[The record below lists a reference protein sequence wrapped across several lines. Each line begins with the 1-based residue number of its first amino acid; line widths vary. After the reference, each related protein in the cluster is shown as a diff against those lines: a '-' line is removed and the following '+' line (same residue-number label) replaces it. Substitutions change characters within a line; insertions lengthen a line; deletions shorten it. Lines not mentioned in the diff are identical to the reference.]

1 MPRQG
6 FLSAGKFQ
14 VTVNAK
20 ELLKELTVDNDRAM
34 GTTIRNYVAPKLQK
48 KQERLVKNFL
58 TNKITIELK
67 AGPTAS
73 NTSGILGGYGNLFS
87 FIGFDA
93 GTDPTDI
100 IEKIFEQKF
109 RFRVRRINKTGKY
122 KITFFIPS
130 IEEIYG
136 LTPMPWASGSSWVD
150 GIEKGMSNV
159 GSYLY
164 SSRGFGQSRAGTGLQ
179 AKNKSSGVT
188 FRNTPYITRL
198 LNNFKRTLVN
208 FTK

>member
-67 AGPTAS
+67 GGPTAS

-100 IEKIFEQKF
+100 IEKIFEASDMIVRLQK
-109 RFRVRRINKTGKY
+109 VLK
-122 KITFFIPS
+122 
-130 IEEIYG
+130 ELE
-136 LTPMPWASGSSWVD
+136 D
-150 GIEKGMSNV
+150 E
-159 GSYLY
+159 
-164 SSRGFGQSRAGTGLQ
+164 
-179 AKNKSSGVT
+179 
-188 FRNTPYITRL
+188 
-198 LNNFKRTLVN
+198 
-208 FTK
+208 

>member
-14 VTVNAK
+14 VTVNVK

-67 AGPTAS
+67 GGPTAS

-93 GTDPTDI
+93 GTDPTDV

-109 RFRVRRINKTGKY
+109 RFKVRRINKTGKY

>member
-1 MPRQG
+1 M
-6 FLSAGKFQ
+6 AGKGFVSASKFR

-20 ELLKELTVDNDRAM
+20 QLLKELTVDNDRSM
-34 GTTIRNYVAPKLQK
+34 GRTLRTFIAPKLQQ
-48 KQERLVKNFL
+48 KQDRLVKNFI
-58 TNKITIELK
+58 TDKITIELK

-73 NTSGILGGYGNLFS
+73 NSSGILGGYGNLFS
-87 FIGFDA
+87 FIGFSA
-93 GTDPTDI
+93 GDSPTGV

-109 RFRVRRINKTGKY
+109 RFKVRRINKSGKY

-130 IEEIYG
+130 VDEIYG

-164 SSRGFGQSRAGTGLQ
+164 SSRGFGQSRAGTGIQ
-179 AKNKSSGVT
+179 AKTKSSGVT

>member
-1 MPRQG
+1 MARKG
-6 FLSAGKFQ
+6 FVSASKFR

-34 GTTIRNYVAPKLQK
+34 GTVIRSYIAPKLQK
-48 KQERLVKNFL
+48 KQDRLVKNFK
-58 TNKITIELK
+58 TDKITIELK

-73 NTSGILGGYGNLFS
+73 NSSGILGGYGNLFS
-87 FIGFDA
+87 FIGFSA
-93 GTDPTDI
+93 GENPTGV

-109 RFRVRRINKTGKY
+109 RFKVRRINKTGKY

-130 IEEIYG
+130 TEEIYG
-136 LTPMPWASGSSWVD
+136 LTPIPWASGSSWVD

-159 GSYLY
+159 GSFLY
-164 SSRGFGQSRAGTGLQ
+164 SSRGFGQSNSGTGIQ

-188 FRNTPYITRL
+188 FRNTPYTTRL

>member
-48 KQERLVKNFL
+48 KQERLVKTFL

-67 AGPTAS
+67 GGPTAS

>member
-1 MPRQG
+1 MAQKG
-6 FLSAGKFQ
+6 FISASPFK

-20 ELLKELTVDNDRAM
+20 ELLKELTVDNNRAM
-34 GTTIRNYVAPKLQK
+34 GQAIRNYVAPKLNR
-48 KQERLVKNFL
+48 KQERLVKNFKGD
-58 TNKITIELK
+58 KITIELK
-67 AGPTAS
+67 AGPRAS

-87 FIGFDA
+87 FIGFSA
-93 GTDPTDI
+93 GDNPTGV
-100 IEKIFEQKF
+100 IEKIFEKKF
-109 RFRVRRINKTGKY
+109 EFKVRRIGKSGKY

-130 IEEIYG
+130 TEEIYG

-150 GIEKGMSNV
+150 GIEKGISNI
-159 GSYLY
+159 GSFLY
-164 SSRGFGQSRAGTGLQ
+164 SSRGFGPSNSGTGIQ
-179 AKNKSSGVT
+179 AKTKSSGVT

>member
-48 KQERLVKNFL
+48 KQERLVKNFK
-58 TNKITIELK
+58 TNKITVELK

-73 NTSGILGGYGNLFS
+73 NTSGVLGGYGNLFS

-93 GTDPTDI
+93 GTDPTDVV
-100 IEKIFEQKF
+100 EKIFEQKF

-130 IEEIYG
+130 IEEIYA

>member
-1 MPRQG
+1 MQRQG

-34 GTTIRNYVAPKLQK
+34 GTTIRNYIAPKLQQ
-48 KQERLVKNFL
+48 KQERLVKNFK
-58 TNKITIELK
+58 TNKITVELK

-73 NTSGILGGYGNLFS
+73 NTSGVLGGYGNLFS

-93 GTDPTDI
+93 GTDPTDV

-130 IEEIYG
+130 IEEIYA

>member
-100 IEKIFEQKF
+100 IEKIFGARNEMPLYQN
-109 RFRVRRINKTGKY
+109 IENDQNQA
-122 KITFFIPS
+122 KITK
-130 IEEIYG
+130 Y
-136 LTPMPWASGSSWVD
+136 
-150 GIEKGMSNV
+150 
-159 GSYLY
+159 
-164 SSRGFGQSRAGTGLQ
+164 
-179 AKNKSSGVT
+179 
-188 FRNTPYITRL
+188 L
-198 LNNFKRTLVN
+198 LNSNSFSETNNILGPFSN
-208 FTK
+208 N

>member
-1 MPRQG
+1 MPKQG

-34 GTTIRNYVAPKLQK
+34 GRTIRNFVEPKLQK
-48 KQERLVKNFL
+48 KQDRLVKNFK
-58 TNKITIELK
+58 TSKITLELK

-73 NTSGILGGYGNLFS
+73 NSSGILGGYGNLFS

-93 GTDPTDI
+93 GTDPTEV

-136 LTPMPWASGSSWVD
+136 LTPLPWASGSSWVS

-159 GSYLY
+159 GSFLY
-164 SSRGFGQSRAGTGLQ
+164 SSRGFGQSRAGTGIQ

>member
-1 MPRQG
+1 MARKG
-6 FLSAGKFQ
+6 FVSASQFK

-20 ELLKELTVDNDRAM
+20 QLLKELTVDNDRAM
-34 GTTIRNYVAPKLQK
+34 GRTLRNYIAPKLAQ
-48 KQERLVKNFL
+48 KQERLIKNFK
-58 TNKITIELK
+58 TNSITVELK
-67 AGPTAS
+67 AGPNTS

-87 FIGFDA
+87 FIGFNA
-93 GTDPTDI
+93 GSDPTDI

-109 RFRVRRINKTGKY
+109 RFKVRRINKSGKY

-130 IEEIYG
+130 VEEIYG

-164 SSRGFGQSRAGTGLQ
+164 SGRGFGSSRAGTGLQ
-179 AKNKSSGVT
+179 AKNKASGVT
-188 FRNTPYITRL
+188 FKNTSYVTKL

-208 FTK
+208 ITK

>member
-67 AGPTAS
+67 GGPTAS

-93 GTDPTDI
+93 GTDPTDV

-179 AKNKSSGVT
+179 AKNKSSGVS

>member
-93 GTDPTDI
+93 GTDPTDV

>member
-67 AGPTAS
+67 GGPTAS

>member
-1 MPRQG
+1 MAKQG
-6 FLSAGKFQ
+6 FLSVGKFQ

-34 GTTIRNYVAPKLQK
+34 GRTIRNFIAPKLQQ
-48 KQERLVKNFL
+48 KQDRLVKNFK
-58 TNKITIELK
+58 TDKITVELN

-73 NTSGILGGYGNLFS
+73 NSSGILGGYGNLFS

-93 GTDPTDI
+93 GTDPTDV

-136 LTPMPWASGSSWVD
+136 LTPLPWASGSSWVS

-159 GSYLY
+159 GSFLY
-164 SSRGFGQSRAGTGLQ
+164 SSRGFGQSRAGTGIQ

>member
-1 MPRQG
+1 MARRG
-6 FLSAGKFQ
+6 FLSVGKFQ

-20 ELLKELTVDNDRAM
+20 ELLKELTVDNNRAM
-34 GTTIRNYVAPKLQK
+34 GTAIRSYIAPKLQQ
-48 KQERLVKNFL
+48 KQDRLVKNFK
-58 TNKITIELK
+58 TDKITIELK

-73 NTSGILGGYGNLFS
+73 NSSGILGGYGNLFS

-93 GTDPTDI
+93 GTDPTDV

>member
-73 NTSGILGGYGNLFS
+73 NASGILGGYGNLFS

-93 GTDPTDI
+93 GTDPTDV

-188 FRNTPYITRL
+188 FSNTPYITRL

>member
-1 MPRQG
+1 MAKRG
-6 FLSAGKFQ
+6 FLSVGKFQ

-34 GTTIRNYVAPKLQK
+34 GRTIRNFIAPKLQQ
-48 KQERLVKNFL
+48 KQDRLVKNFK
-58 TNKITIELK
+58 TDKITVELN

-73 NTSGILGGYGNLFS
+73 NSSGILGGYGNLFS

-93 GTDPTDI
+93 GTDPTDV

-136 LTPMPWASGSSWVD
+136 LTPLPWASGSSWVS

-159 GSYLY
+159 GSFLY
-164 SSRGFGQSRAGTGLQ
+164 SSRGFGQSRAGTGIQ
-179 AKNKSSGVT
+179 AKTKSSGVT

>member
-48 KQERLVKNFL
+48 KQERLVKNFK
-58 TNKITIELK
+58 TNKITVELK

-73 NTSGILGGYGNLFS
+73 NTSGVLGGYGNLFS

-93 GTDPTDI
+93 GTDPTDVV
-100 IEKIFEQKF
+100 EKIFEQKF

-130 IEEIYG
+130 IEEIYA

-188 FRNTPYITRL
+188 FSNTPYITRL

>member
-34 GTTIRNYVAPKLQK
+34 GTAIRTYIAPKLQR
-48 KQERLVKNFL
+48 KQDRLVKNFK
-58 TNKITIELK
+58 TDKITIELK

-93 GTDPTDI
+93 GTDPTDVV
-100 IEKIFEQKF
+100 EKIFEQKF

-130 IEEIYG
+130 IEEIYA

>member
-1 MPRQG
+1 MARAD
-6 FLSAGKFQ
+6 FISASQFK

-34 GTTIRNYVAPKLQK
+34 GRTLRDYIAPRLER
-48 KQERLVKNFL
+48 KQERLIKNFKAD
-58 TNKITIELK
+58 KITIELK

-73 NTSGILGGYGNLFS
+73 NISGTLGGYGNLFS
-87 FIGFDA
+87 FIGFNR
-93 GTDPTDI
+93 GSDPTDV

-109 RFRVRRINKTGKY
+109 RFKVRRIGKSGKY

-136 LTPMPWASGSSWVD
+136 LTPMPWASGSSWVS
-150 GIEKGMSNV
+150 GIEKGMSNI

-164 SSRGFGQSRAGTGLQ
+164 SSRGFGQSRAGTGIQ
-179 AKNKSSGVT
+179 AKNRSSGVS

>member
-34 GTTIRNYVAPKLQK
+34 GTTIRNYIAPKLQQ
-48 KQERLVKNFL
+48 KQERLVKNFK
-58 TNKITIELK
+58 TNKITVELK

-73 NTSGILGGYGNLFS
+73 NTSGVLGGYGNLFS

-93 GTDPTDI
+93 GTDPTDV

-130 IEEIYG
+130 IEEIYA

>member
-93 GTDPTDI
+93 GTDPTDV

-179 AKNKSSGVT
+179 AKNKSSGVS

>member
-34 GTTIRNYVAPKLQK
+34 GTTIRNYIAPKLQQ
-48 KQERLVKNFL
+48 KQERLVKNFK
-58 TNKITIELK
+58 TNKITVELK

-73 NTSGILGGYGNLFS
+73 NTSGVLGGYGTLFS
-87 FIGFDA
+87 CIGFDA
-93 GTDPTDI
+93 GTDPTDV

-130 IEEIYG
+130 IEEIYA

>member
-34 GTTIRNYVAPKLQK
+34 GTTIRNYIAPKLQQ
-48 KQERLVKNFL
+48 KQERLVKNFK
-58 TNKITIELK
+58 TNKITVELK

-73 NTSGILGGYGNLFS
+73 NTSGVLGGYGNLFS

-93 GTDPTDI
+93 GTDPTDVV
-100 IEKIFEQKF
+100 EKIFEQKF

-130 IEEIYG
+130 IEEIYA

>member
-1 MPRQG
+1 MAKQG
-6 FLSAGKFQ
+6 FLSVGKFQ

-20 ELLKELTVDNDRAM
+20 ELLKELTVDNNRAM
-34 GTTIRNYVAPKLQK
+34 GRTIRNFIAPKLQQ
-48 KQERLVKNFL
+48 KQDRLVKNFK
-58 TNKITIELK
+58 TDKITVELN

-73 NTSGILGGYGNLFS
+73 NSSGILGGYGNLFS

-93 GTDPTDI
+93 GTDPTDV

-136 LTPMPWASGSSWVD
+136 LTPLPWASGSSWVS

-159 GSYLY
+159 GSFLY
-164 SSRGFGQSRAGTGLQ
+164 SSRGFGQSRAGTGIQ
-179 AKNKSSGVT
+179 AKTKSSGVT

>member
-188 FRNTPYITRL
+188 FSNTPYITRL

>member
-67 AGPTAS
+67 GGPTAS

-164 SSRGFGQSRAGTGLQ
+164 S
-179 AKNKSSGVT
+179 
-188 FRNTPYITRL
+188 
-198 LNNFKRTLVN
+198 
-208 FTK
+208 

>member
-1 MPRQG
+1 MARQG

-67 AGPTAS
+67 GGPTAS